1 MTYLIYIYIMKMLIN
16 FSYFERIDNMDN
28 SETIKKNIRTINPI
42 FTDEL
47 LNLLYEYLFLR
58 HSSECLIS
66 LQDIKE
72 DISLKNKI
80 SEVTLSAIKK

>member
-1 MTYLIYIYIMKMLIN
+1 MTYLIYIMKMLIN

>member
-1 MTYLIYIYIMKMLIN
+1 MTYLLYIMKMLIN

>member
-1 MTYLIYIYIMKMLIN
+1 MTYLIYIMKMLIN

-80 SEVTLSAIKK
+80 SEVTLSVIKK

>member
-1 MTYLIYIYIMKMLIN
+1 
-16 FSYFERIDNMDN
+16 MDN

-80 SEVTLSAIKK
+80 SEVTLQLLRSSSFNISFIVVSILSCAVLIQAR

>member
-1 MTYLIYIYIMKMLIN
+1 
-16 FSYFERIDNMDN
+16 MDN
-28 SETIKKNIRTINPI
+28 SETIKKKIRTINPI

-58 HSSECLIS
+58 HSSECLTS